1 MMPIM
6 THPIKSW
13 LDANETTQEA
23 FAADVGISR
32 MQLWRIM
39 NGSMPSRD
47 TALAIQEATNGAVK
61 AAVLLKLEDAA

>member
-1 MMPIM
+1 MMRFMTRPIE
-6 THPIKSW
+6 SW
-13 LDANETTQEA
+13 LDAKEATREA
-23 FAADVGISR
+23 FAATVGISR

-61 AAVLLKLEDAA
+61 AAILLKLEDAA

>member
-1 MMPIM
+1 MMRFM
-6 THPIKSW
+6 THPIESW
-13 LDANETTQEA
+13 LDAKETPREA
-23 FAADVGISR
+23 FAATVGISR

-61 AAVLLKLEDAA
+61 AAILLKLEDAA

>member
-1 MMPIM
+1 MSSME
-6 THPIKSW
+6 HPIKTW

-23 FAADVGISR
+23 FASTVGISR

-39 NGSMPSRD
+39 NGSIPSRQ
-47 TALAIQEATNGAVK
+47 TALSIQDATAGKVK